1 MFYKGKEE
9 QAGDRETQEVFGS
22 QIAMKDVRG
31 LVEDMDRN
39 PLLRYEVLSFYYRF
53 KRDNKELVEETMKE

>member
-1 MFYKGKEE
+1 MP
-9 QAGDRETQEVFGS
+9 GDFFFQESFGS

-31 LVEDMDRN
+31 LVEDVDRI

-53 KRDNKELVEETMKE
+53 KRDNKEWVEKTMKE